1 MALSPQHMQQTQSSA
16 PSMPMYSSMPMSM
29 HSMNAGFMMS
39 PPAIQQDVK
48 GKGKAVM
55 SQADFESAFADATAS
70 LAARSSGA
78 SRSTEL
84 DTNGQ
89 SIEEALEAVKL
100 DAVTTEGGEEETG
113 RWEAELSDL
122 MNRYREDGEYDYGK
136 DLQEAWEGGMGNLNA
151 ELVDGSVSF
160 DEQGIPVLGPYQF
173 EQNNKHLSHTSSRS
187 FLQDAKNLLESGGS
201 LGEVGLLLEAAI
213 QRGELGEGGYETWLL
228 LGETKSMDEREE
240 PAMQAFSE
248 GVRIAQENGASGAGM
263 LSLAIS
269 FTNEGYE
276 RASYS
281 MLLRWLRSRFP
292 DHPIPAETLQSIT
305 KSAWHSQPLITDA
318 YLDLARS
325 QHAQGVVDADVQIA
339 LGVLFYSRSDYD
351 HAKDCFQS
359 ALALRPEDFR
369 LWNRYGSCLSNGNQ
383 PEESL
388 SAYREALRL
397 RPTYT
402 RAVYNVAVACMN
414 IGANKEAAEHLLDA
428 LASQSDGTGTT
439 SEQLWTTLKRAF
451 INMDRS
457 DLADLAGTHPPVDV
471 FRKEG
476 FDFSAPKGGIP
487 PPTNPSAYENAL

>member
-1 MALSPQHMQQTQSSA
+1 MQEAQNSA
-16 PSMPMYSSMPMSM
+16 TLEST
-29 HSMNAGFMMS
+29 
-39 PPAIQQDVK
+39 
-48 GKGKAVM
+48 AV
-55 SQADFESAFADATAS
+55 
-70 LAARSSGA
+70 
-78 SRSTEL
+78 
-84 DTNGQ
+84 
-89 SIEEALEAVKL
+89 
-100 DAVTTEGGEEETG
+100 EGDMETG
-113 RWEAELSDL
+113 RWEAELSEL

-151 ELVDGSVSF
+151 EVVDGSVSF
-160 DEQGIPVLGPYQF
+160 DEQGLPVLEPYKF
-173 EQNNKHLSHTSSRS
+173 DPNNRFLGQSSSRS

-213 QRGELGEGGYETWLL
+213 QRGELGQGGYETWLL

-240 PAMQAFSE
+240 SAMQAFSE
-248 GVRIAQENGASGAGM
+248 GVRIAQANGGSGAGM

-281 MLLRWLRSRFP
+281 MLLQWLRSRFP
-292 DHPIPAETLQSIT
+292 DHPIPAETIQSIT

-339 LGVLFYSRSDYD
+339 LGVLFYSRSDYE

-359 ALALRPEDFR
+359 ALALRPDDFR
-369 LWNRYGSCLSNGNQ
+369 LWNRFGSCLSNGNQ

-428 LASQSDGTGTT
+428 LSSQSDGAGTT

-451 INMDRS
+451 NNMDRP
-457 DLADLAGTHPPVDV
+457 DLADLANGHPPVDV

-476 FDFSAPKGGIP
+476 FEFSAPKGGLP
-487 PPTNPSAYENAL
+487 PPPNPSA